1 MRYKHKKTGT
11 VIDIPGI
18 LTSPDW
24 ERIPAPE
31 EKEKAVKP
39 DGRKRVRTGK

>member
-1 MRYKHKKTGT
+1 MRYKNKKTGA

-24 ERIPAPE
+24 IPAPE